1 MKSERHSFRVIRVTK
16 CETIFFNKS
25 NIDKDKDDLTSVVYW
40 LTVCRVVHRFRK
52 QPTRFVLENE

>member
-1 MKSERHSFRVIRVTK
+1 MSLILVDHIAP
-16 CETIFFNKS
+16 FFYKS